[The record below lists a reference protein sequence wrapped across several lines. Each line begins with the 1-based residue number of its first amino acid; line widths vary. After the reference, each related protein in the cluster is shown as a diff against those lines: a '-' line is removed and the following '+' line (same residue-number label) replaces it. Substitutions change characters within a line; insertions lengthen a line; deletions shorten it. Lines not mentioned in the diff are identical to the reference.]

1 MGEIDQNGGAYPD
14 ELAHLNCTIFRWG
27 MSPNSLGVLV
37 KFDFP
42 NYSFLLTYL
51 LTYLKVINPQISGIA
66 AAMITKLYGLN
77 ASPRGCNLLQF
88 GRKRKYLRLL
98 LVENAVLPDF

>member
-14 ELAHLNCTIFRWG
+14 ELAYLNCTIFRWG

-51 LTYLKVINPQISGIA
+51 LTYLEVINPYISETAIA
-66 AAMITKLYGLN
+66 IITKLYGLN
-77 ASPRGCNLLQF
+77 ASTLGSKLFEF
-88 GRKRKYLRLL
+88 GRNRRISSTTSGTKCST
-98 LVENAVLPDF
+98 VS

>member
-1 MGEIDQNGGAYPD
+1 MGEIDQNGGAYSD
-14 ELAHLNCTIFRWG
+14 ELAYLNCTMFRWG

-51 LTYLKVINPQISGIA
+51 LTYLKVINPQISGFSGAI
-66 AAMITKLYGLN
+66 IIKLYRVNG
-77 ASPRGCNLLQF
+77 SPLWSIFIEF
-88 GRKRKYLRLL
+88 G
-98 LVENAVLPDF
+98 